1 MAGGVGDVNYS
12 AWLDQNGAT
21 GNTEWERTLS
31 VLTNKDAPA
40 VNANDITVFASRLD
54 VSSKQLQAVA
64 TVESAGGGY
73 TKTGLPKQLFERH
86 WFHRLT
92 NGEWSPSIYSQSK
105 RGGYSGS
112 DTWERFRL
120 ALAKDPWAAFQSASW
135 GKFQVMGFN
144 WNDLGYPSPYAM
156 VWTLAQSEADH
167 YEMLARYIEFKK
179 MRGAMQALSTNPET
193 CREFARKYNGSAYAE
208 NDYHKKLAEA
218 MR

>member
-1 MAGGVGDVNYS
+1 MIEYS
-12 AWLDQNGAT
+12 DWLDQNGAT
-21 GNTEWERTLS
+21 GNSEWERTLS

-40 VNANDITVFASRLD
+40 VNANDITVFASRLGCTT
-54 VSSKQLQAVA
+54 KQLQAVA
-64 TVESAGGGY
+64 KVESNGGGF

-86 WFHRLT
+86 KFHKYSGGKWT
-92 NGEWSPSIYSQSK
+92 PSVFSQVK

-120 ALAKDPWAAFQSASW
+120 ALEKDPTAAFMSASW

-144 WNDLGYPSPYAM
+144 WDDLGYPNVFSM

-167 YEMLARYIEFKK
+167 YEMLCRFIEANNMKH
-179 MRGAMQALSTNPET
+179 AIQALSTDPES
-193 CREFARKYNGSAYAE
+193 CREFARKYNGPQYE
-208 NDYHKKLAEA
+208 KNNYHTKLAEA